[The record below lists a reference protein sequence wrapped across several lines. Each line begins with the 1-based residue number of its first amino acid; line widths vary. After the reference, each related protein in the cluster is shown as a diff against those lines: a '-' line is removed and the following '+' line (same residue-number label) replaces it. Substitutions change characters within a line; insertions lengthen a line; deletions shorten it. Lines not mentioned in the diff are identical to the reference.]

1 MGGWTLTGRA
11 IAVMVYRADPAQ
23 AYRVSGRAERA
34 HFLFVFFFSSDLQQ
48 TNISLII
55 SSK

>member
-1 MGGWTLTGRA
+1 
-11 IAVMVYRADPAQ
+11 VYRADPAQ

-34 HFLFVFFFSSDLQQ
+34 HFLFVFLFFSSDLQQ